1 MSTKGS
7 RNYRPNIHFTP
18 PAMWT
23 NDPNGMVYVN
33 GIYHL
38 FYQHYPEAPNWGP
51 MHWGHAVSRDLLHW
65 KHMPIALYPDELGM
79 IFSGSCVYDRENT
92 SGYGTKEKP
101 PIVAVY
107 TNHGRHGLEQQS
119 IAYST
124 DGIHFEKSYQNP
136 VIPNPGISDFRD
148 PKAFYNPVKNCW
160 SLVLAAGDRVHF
172 YKSEDLKRWE
182 KTGEFGPEENLAS
195 GVWECPDLFQVEAE
209 DGRKL
214 WVLIVSMTTT
224 TEDGRCRTQYFLGD
238 FDGDKFILKQEEKE
252 PLWIDFGFD
261 NYAGV
266 TFQNLEEPLFLGW
279 AMNWGYANET
289 PTGEY
294 CGQMTLARSLRA
306 VKTEKG
312 YRLAAS
318 FAGLEKYQHSAYP
331 VNHMQRLY
339 TDTFG
344 MKVTGTKKITLS
356 NALGQKL
363 VIQVTEDE
371 IFVDRTHAGEHSFH
385 EQFQM
390 PQYCSVR
397 IPRMKQDGK
406 MELIFDVS
414 VLEVLADD
422 GLIPVSMV
430 AYPEAP
436 YDQVLLEGSGNVEI
450 YEIRE

>member
-182 KTGEFGPEENLAS
+182 KTGEFGPEGNLAS

-238 FDGDKFILKQEEKE
+238 FDGDKFIQQQKEEE

-266 TFQNLEEPLFLGW
+266 TFQNLEQPLFLGW

-397 IPRMKQDGK
+397 LPRMKRDGE

>member
-182 KTGEFGPEENLAS
+182 KTGEFGPEGNLAS

-331 VNHMQRLY
+331 VNHMQRLC

-371 IFVDRTHAGEHSFH
+371 IFVDRTHAGEHAFH

-397 IPRMKQDGK
+397 LPRMKQDGK

-436 YDQVLLEGSGNVEI
+436 YDQVLLEGSGNVEL

>member
-182 KTGEFGPEENLAS
+182 KTGEFGPEGNLAS

-238 FDGDKFILKQEEKE
+238 FDGDKFIQQQKEEE

-266 TFQNLEEPLFLGW
+266 TFQNLEQPLFLGW

-331 VNHMQRLY
+331 VNHMQRLC

-371 IFVDRTHAGEHSFH
+371 VFVDRTHAGEHAFH

>member
-182 KTGEFGPEENLAS
+182 KTGEFGPEGNLAS

-331 VNHMQRLY
+331 VNHMQRLC

-371 IFVDRTHAGEHSFH
+371 VFVDRTHAGEHAFH

-436 YDQVLLEGSGNVEI
+436 YDQVLLEGSGNVEL

>member
-331 VNHMQRLY
+331 VNHMQRLC

-356 NALGQKL
+356 NAHGQKL

-371 IFVDRTHAGEHSFH
+371 VFVDRTHAGEHAFH

-397 IPRMKQDGK
+397 LPRMKRDGE

-430 AYPEAP
+430 VYPESP
-436 YDQVLLEGSGNVEI
+436 YDQVLLEGSGNVEL

>member
-182 KTGEFGPEENLAS
+182 KTGEFGPEGNLAS

-238 FDGDKFILKQEEKE
+238 FDGDKFIQQQKEEE

-356 NALGQKL
+356 NAHGQKL

-371 IFVDRTHAGEHSFH
+371 VFVDRTHAGEHAFH

-436 YDQVLLEGSGNVEI
+436 YDQVLLEGSGNVEL

>member
-18 PAMWT
+18 PVMWT

-160 SLVLAAGDRVHF
+160 SLVLAVGDRVHF

-182 KTGEFGPEENLAS
+182 KTGEFGPEGNLAS

-238 FDGDKFILKQEEKE
+238 FDGDKFIQQQKEEE

-266 TFQNLEEPLFLGW
+266 TFQNLEQPLFLGW

-331 VNHMQRLY
+331 VNHMQRLC

-371 IFVDRTHAGEHSFH
+371 VFVDRTHAGEHSFH

-397 IPRMKQDGK
+397 LPRMKRDGE

>member
-182 KTGEFGPEENLAS
+182 KTGEFGPEGNLAS

-238 FDGDKFILKQEEKE
+238 FDGDKFIQQQKEEE

-436 YDQVLLEGSGNVEI
+436 YDQVLLEGSGNVEL

>member
-65 KHMPIALYPDELGM
+65 KHMPMALYPDELGM

-182 KTGEFGPEENLAS
+182 KTGEFGPEGNLAS

-238 FDGDKFILKQEEKE
+238 FDGDKFIQQQKEEE

-266 TFQNLEEPLFLGW
+266 TFQNLEQPLFLGW

-331 VNHMQRLY
+331 VNHMQRLC

-356 NALGQKL
+356 NAHGQKL

-371 IFVDRTHAGEHSFH
+371 VFVDRTHAGEHAFH

>member
-182 KTGEFGPEENLAS
+182 KTGEFGPEGNLAS

-238 FDGDKFILKQEEKE
+238 FDGDKFIQQQKEEE

-266 TFQNLEEPLFLGW
+266 TFQNLEQPLFLGW

-331 VNHMQRLY
+331 VNHMQRLS

-397 IPRMKQDGK
+397 IPRMKRDGE

>member
-182 KTGEFGPEENLAS
+182 KTGEFGPEGNLAS

-331 VNHMQRLY
+331 VNHMQRLCM
-339 TDTFG
+339 DTFG

-371 IFVDRTHAGEHSFH
+371 IFVDRTHAGEHAFH

-430 AYPEAP
+430 VYPEAP
-436 YDQVLLEGSGNVEI
+436 YDQVSLEGSGNVEL

>member
-18 PAMWT
+18 PVMWT

-65 KHMPIALYPDELGM
+65 KHMPMALYPDELGM

-182 KTGEFGPEENLAS
+182 KTGEFGPEGNLAS

-238 FDGDKFILKQEEKE
+238 FDGDKFIQQQKEEE

-331 VNHMQRLY
+331 VNHMQRLC

>member
-18 PAMWT
+18 PVMWT

-182 KTGEFGPEENLAS
+182 KTGEFGPEGNLAS

-238 FDGDKFILKQEEKE
+238 FDGDKFIQQQKEED

-266 TFQNLEEPLFLGW
+266 TFQNLEQPLFLGW

-331 VNHMQRLY
+331 VNHMQRLC

-397 IPRMKQDGK
+397 IPRMKRDGE

-436 YDQVLLEGSGNVEI
+436 YDQVLLEGSGNVEL

>member
-18 PAMWT
+18 PVMWT

-65 KHMPIALYPDELGM
+65 KHMPMALYPDELGM

-182 KTGEFGPEENLAS
+182 KTGEFGPEGNLAS

-331 VNHMQRLY
+331 VNHMQRLC

-371 IFVDRTHAGEHSFH
+371 VFVDRTHAGEHAFH

-430 AYPEAP
+430 VYPEAP
-436 YDQVLLEGSGNVEI
+436 YDQVSLEGSGNVEI

>member
-18 PAMWT
+18 PVMWT

-65 KHMPIALYPDELGM
+65 KHMPMALYPDELGM

-92 SGYGTKEKP
+92 SGYGMKEKP

-182 KTGEFGPEENLAS
+182 KTGEFGPEGNLAS

-238 FDGDKFILKQEEKE
+238 FDGDKFILQQKEEE
-252 PLWIDFGFD
+252 PLWMDFGFD

-331 VNHMQRLY
+331 VNHMQRLCM
-339 TDTFG
+339 DTFG

>member
-182 KTGEFGPEENLAS
+182 KTGEFGPEGNLAS

-331 VNHMQRLY
+331 VNHMQRLC

-371 IFVDRTHAGEHSFH
+371 IFVDRTHAGEHAFH

-436 YDQVLLEGSGNVEI
+436 YDQVLLEGSGNVEL

>member
-182 KTGEFGPEENLAS
+182 KTGEFGPEGNLAS
-195 GVWECPDLFQVEAE
+195 GVWECPDLFPVEAE

-266 TFQNLEEPLFLGW
+266 TFQNLKEPLFLGW

-397 IPRMKQDGK
+397 IPRMKQDGE

-436 YDQVLLEGSGNVEI
+436 YDQVLLEGSGNVEL

>member
-182 KTGEFGPEENLAS
+182 KTGEFGPEGNLAS

-238 FDGDKFILKQEEKE
+238 FDGDKFIQQQKEEE

-266 TFQNLEEPLFLGW
+266 TFQNLEQPLFLGW

-331 VNHMQRLY
+331 VNHMQRLC

-397 IPRMKQDGK
+397 IPRMKRDGE

>member
-1 MSTKGS
+1 
-7 RNYRPNIHFTP
+7 
-18 PAMWT
+18 
-23 NDPNGMVYVN
+23 
-33 GIYHL
+33 
-38 FYQHYPEAPNWGP
+38 
-51 MHWGHAVSRDLLHW
+51 
-65 KHMPIALYPDELGM
+65 
-79 IFSGSCVYDRENT
+79 
-92 SGYGTKEKP
+92 
-101 PIVAVY
+101 
-107 TNHGRHGLEQQS
+107 
-119 IAYST
+119 
-124 DGIHFEKSYQNP
+124 
-136 VIPNPGISDFRD
+136 
-148 PKAFYNPVKNCW
+148 
-160 SLVLAAGDRVHF
+160 
-172 YKSEDLKRWE
+172 
-182 KTGEFGPEENLAS
+182 
-195 GVWECPDLFQVEAE
+195 
-209 DGRKL
+209 
-214 WVLIVSMTTT
+214 MTTT

-331 VNHMQRLY
+331 VNHMQRLC

-397 IPRMKQDGK
+397 LPRMKRDGE

>member
-182 KTGEFGPEENLAS
+182 KTGEFGPEGNLAS

-238 FDGDKFILKQEEKE
+238 FDGDKFIQQQKEEE

-331 VNHMQRLY
+331 VNHMQRLC

-356 NALGQKL
+356 NAHGQKL

-371 IFVDRTHAGEHSFH
+371 VFVDRTHAGEHAFH
-385 EQFQM
+385 EQYQM

-436 YDQVLLEGSGNVEI
+436 YDQVLLEGSGNVEL

>member
-18 PAMWT
+18 PVMWT

-65 KHMPIALYPDELGM
+65 KHMPMALYPDELGM

-101 PIVAVY
+101 PIIAVY

-182 KTGEFGPEENLAS
+182 KTGEFGPEGNLAS

-238 FDGDKFILKQEEKE
+238 FDGDKFILKKEEKE

-331 VNHMQRLY
+331 VNHMQRLC

-371 IFVDRTHAGEHSFH
+371 VFVDRTHAGEHAFH

-430 AYPEAP
+430 VYPEAP
-436 YDQVLLEGSGNVEI
+436 YDQVSLEGSGNVEL

>member
-182 KTGEFGPEENLAS
+182 KTGEFGPEGNLAS

-238 FDGDKFILKQEEKE
+238 FDGDKFIQQQKEEE

-266 TFQNLEEPLFLGW
+266 TFQNLEQPLFLGW

-331 VNHMQRLY
+331 VNHMQRLC

-397 IPRMKQDGK
+397 LPRMKRDGE

-436 YDQVLLEGSGNVEI
+436 YDQVLLEGSGNVEL

>member
-18 PAMWT
+18 PVMWT

-65 KHMPIALYPDELGM
+65 KHMPMALYPDELGM

-182 KTGEFGPEENLAS
+182 KTGEFGPEGNLAS

-238 FDGDKFILKQEEKE
+238 FDGDKFILQQKEEE
-252 PLWIDFGFD
+252 PLWMDFGFD

-397 IPRMKQDGK
+397 IPRMKRDGE

-436 YDQVLLEGSGNVEI
+436 YDQVLLEGSGNVEL

>member
-182 KTGEFGPEENLAS
+182 KTGEFGPEGNLAS

-238 FDGDKFILKQEEKE
+238 FDGDKFIQQQKEEE

-397 IPRMKQDGK
+397 IPRMKRDGE

>member
-1 MSTKGS
+1 MSTKGR

-18 PAMWT
+18 PVMWT

-38 FYQHYPEAPNWGP
+38 FYQHYPETPNWGP

-107 TNHGRHGLEQQS
+107 TNHRSDGLEQQS

-124 DGIHFEKSYQNP
+124 DGMHFEKSYQNP

-182 KTGEFGPEENLAS
+182 KTGEFGPEGNLAS

-238 FDGDKFILKQEEKE
+238 FDGDKFILQQKEEE
-252 PLWIDFGFD
+252 PLWMDFGFD

-331 VNHMQRLY
+331 VNHMQRLC

-371 IFVDRTHAGEHSFH
+371 VFVDRTHAGEHAFH
-385 EQFQM
+385 EQFRM

-430 AYPEAP
+430 VYPEAP
-436 YDQVLLEGSGNVEI
+436 YDQVSLEGSGNVEI

>member
-182 KTGEFGPEENLAS
+182 KTGEFGPEGNLAS

-312 YRLAAS
+312 YRLASS

-331 VNHMQRLY
+331 VNHMQRLCM
-339 TDTFG
+339 DTFG

-371 IFVDRTHAGEHSFH
+371 IFVDRTHAGEHAFH

-397 IPRMKQDGK
+397 IPRMKRDGE

-436 YDQVLLEGSGNVEI
+436 YDQVLLEGSGNVEL

>member
-79 IFSGSCVYDRENT
+79 IFSGSCVYDRENA

-182 KTGEFGPEENLAS
+182 KTGEFGPEGNLAS

-238 FDGDKFILKQEEKE
+238 FDGDKFIQQQKEEE

-331 VNHMQRLY
+331 VNHMQRLC

-371 IFVDRTHAGEHSFH
+371 VFVDRTHAGEHAFH

>member
-182 KTGEFGPEENLAS
+182 KTGEFGPEGNLAS

-238 FDGDKFILKQEEKE
+238 FDGDKFIQQQKEEE
-252 PLWIDFGFD
+252 PLWIDLGFD

-266 TFQNLEEPLFLGW
+266 TFQNLEQPLFLGW

-397 IPRMKQDGK
+397 IPRMKQDGE

>member
-182 KTGEFGPEENLAS
+182 KTGEFGPEGNLAS

-312 YRLAAS
+312 YRLASS

-331 VNHMQRLY
+331 VNHMQRLCM
-339 TDTFG
+339 DTFG

-371 IFVDRTHAGEHSFH
+371 IFVDRTHAGEHAFH

-397 IPRMKQDGK
+397 IPRMKRDGE

>member
-182 KTGEFGPEENLAS
+182 KTGEFGPEGNLAS

-238 FDGDKFILKQEEKE
+238 FDGDKFIQQQKEEE

-371 IFVDRTHAGEHSFH
+371 VFVDRTHAGEHAFH

-430 AYPEAP
+430 VYPESP
-436 YDQVLLEGSGNVEI
+436 YDQVFLEGSGNVEI

>member
-18 PAMWT
+18 PVMWT

-65 KHMPIALYPDELGM
+65 KHMPMALYPDELGM

-124 DGIHFEKSYQNP
+124 DGMHFEKSYQNP

-182 KTGEFGPEENLAS
+182 KTGEFGPEGNLAS

-238 FDGDKFILKQEEKE
+238 FDGDKFILQQKEEE
-252 PLWIDFGFD
+252 SLWMDFGFD

-331 VNHMQRLY
+331 VNHMQRLC

-371 IFVDRTHAGEHSFH
+371 VFVDRTHAGEHSFH
-385 EQFQM
+385 EQFRM

-430 AYPEAP
+430 VYPEAP
-436 YDQVLLEGSGNVEI
+436 YDQVSLEGSGNVEI

>member
-182 KTGEFGPEENLAS
+182 KTGEFGPEGNLAS

-331 VNHMQRLY
+331 VNHMQRLC

-371 IFVDRTHAGEHSFH
+371 VFVDRTHAGEHAFH
-385 EQFQM
+385 ERFQM

>member
-182 KTGEFGPEENLAS
+182 KTGEFGPEGNLAS

-214 WVLIVSMTTT
+214 WALIVSMTTT

-238 FDGDKFILKQEEKE
+238 FDGDKFIQQQKEEE

-266 TFQNLEEPLFLGW
+266 TFQNLEQPLFLGW

-331 VNHMQRLY
+331 VNHMQRLC

-397 IPRMKQDGK
+397 IPRMKRDGE

>member
-182 KTGEFGPEENLAS
+182 KTGEFGPEGNLAS

-331 VNHMQRLY
+331 VNHMQRLC

-371 IFVDRTHAGEHSFH
+371 VFVDRTHAGEHAFH

>member
-1 MSTKGS
+1 MSTKGR

-18 PAMWT
+18 PVMWT

-65 KHMPIALYPDELGM
+65 KHMPMALYPDELGM

-107 TNHGRHGLEQQS
+107 TNHGRHKLEQQS

-182 KTGEFGPEENLAS
+182 KTGEFGPEGNLAS

-266 TFQNLEEPLFLGW
+266 TFQNLEQPLFLGW

-385 EQFQM
+385 EQFQV

-397 IPRMKQDGK
+397 IPRMKRDGE

-436 YDQVLLEGSGNVEI
+436 YDQVLLEGSGNVEL

>member
-182 KTGEFGPEENLAS
+182 KTGEFGPEGNLAS

-238 FDGDKFILKQEEKE
+238 FDGDKFIQQQKEEE

-331 VNHMQRLY
+331 VNHMQRLC

-397 IPRMKQDGK
+397 LPRMKRDGE

-436 YDQVLLEGSGNVEI
+436 YDQVLLEGSGNVEL